1 MFTPRN
7 PAVALL
13 AFCLLCTTCT
23 SEVPSPPCTD
33 PLGCVTLEAGD
44 PIKLGVLQALSGK
57 VAPLGQEQLRGLEL
71 ALNERQRVI
80 LGHTVQLQVE
90 DTGCTSEGGA
100 NAALK
105 VVADPQTVAI
115 FGTTCSSDA
124 ATAAKVMSDAGLTM
138 ISGNNSAPFLTS
150 IAGKKAPNWQP
161 GYFRTAPNE
170 EYSGQAAAHFAF
182 RRLGIRRAATI
193 NDGDIYTRGLT
204 EGFARTFGELGG
216 TIVLEAAIGK
226 GDSEMGPVLTAV
238 AKSQAELLFF
248 PLFQPEGNHLLAQA
262 RKLNPLANTV
272 LMSDGALIEHSFITA
287 MGELARGMYFVGPRP
302 ANTPQSGQLAK
313 TYQQTFST
321 APSASYYQD
330 AYDAAQLLFHALE
343 VSAVILP
350 NNKVIVGR
358 DKLRRTLYESRN
370 DDGITGPL
378 RCDQFG
384 DCGYPRFNILR
395 LDAPERGV
403 EGLQANVQDT
413 FTPNRDEPQD
423 ATTARGAVRAQP

>member
-1 MFTPRN
+1 MRIPWN

-13 AFCLLCTTCT
+13 VFCLLCASCT
-23 SEVPSPPCTD
+23 SDPPPLSCTD
-33 PLGCVTLEAGD
+33 PLGCVNLEANE
-44 PIKLGVLQALSGK
+44 PIKIGVLQALSGK

-71 ALNERQRVI
+71 ALNERQRTL
-80 LGHTVQLQVE
+80 LGHTIQLQIE

-105 VVADPQTVAI
+105 VVADPKTVAI

-124 ATAAKVMSDAGLTM
+124 ATASKVMSDAGLTM

-182 RRLGIRRAATI
+182 RRLGIRRVATI

-204 EGFARTFGELGG
+204 EGFARTFRELGG

-238 AKSQAELLFF
+238 AGSQAELLFF
-248 PLFQPEGNHLLAQA
+248 PLFQPEGNLLLAQA
-262 RKLNPLANTV
+262 RKFKLLDNTI
-272 LMSDGALIEHSFITA
+272 LMSDGALIENSFITA

-302 ANTPQSGQLAK
+302 ATTAQSEQLAK
-313 TYQQTFST
+313 TYHQTFST
-321 APSASYYQD
+321 APSATYYQD

-343 VSAVILP
+343 VSAVTLP
-350 NNKVIVGR
+350 DNKVIFGR
-358 DKLRRTLYESRN
+358 EKLRRTLYESRN

-395 LDAPERGV
+395 LDTPERGV

-413 FTPNRDEPQD
+413 FSPNRDVPKD
-423 ATTARGAVRAQP
+423 TSTDRGAIREQP

>member
-1 MFTPRN
+1 MSTPRN
-7 PAVALL
+7 PAVAIL
-13 AFCLLCTTCT
+13 AFCLLYTSCTL
-23 SEVPSPPCTD
+23 EAPPAPCTD
-33 PLGCVTLEAGD
+33 PLGCVVLEAQE

-71 ALNERQRVI
+71 ALNERQRTI
-80 LGHTVQLQVE
+80 LGHTVQLQIE

-105 VVADPQTVAI
+105 VVADPKTVAI

-124 ATAAKVMSDAGLTM
+124 ATASKVMSDAGLSM

-150 IAGKKAPNWQP
+150 IGGKKAPNWQP

-170 EYSGQAAAHFAF
+170 EYSGRAAANFAF
-182 RRLGIRRAATI
+182 HRLGIRRAATI
-193 NDGDIYTRGLT
+193 NDGDIYTRGLA
-204 EGFARTFGELGG
+204 EGFARTFAALGG
-216 TIVLEAAIGK
+216 SIVLEAAIGK
-226 GDSEMGPVLTAV
+226 GDNEMGPVLTAV

-262 RKLNPLANTV
+262 KKMESLANTV
-272 LMSDGALIEHSFITA
+272 LMSDGALIENSFITA

-302 ANTPQSGQLAK
+302 ATTPQSGQLAK
-313 TYQQTFST
+313 AYLQTFST

-330 AYDAAQLLFHALE
+330 AYDAAQLLLRAIEGSAITHANGKM
-343 VSAVILP
+343 I
-350 NNKVIVGR
+350 IGR
-358 DKLRRTLYESRN
+358 EKLRRTLYQSHN
-370 DDGITGPL
+370 IDGITGPL
-378 RCDQFG
+378 HCDQFG

-403 EGLQANVQDT
+403 EGLQANVQDI
-413 FTPNRDEPQD
+413 FMPNSDTPKG
-423 ATTARGAVRAQP
+423 ATNDKGAGPVQP